1 MKLNIYDEGIRKDES
16 DHYIFDYYLD
26 IDTDIIFLSKNTS
39 GVKTV
44 GNLTYY
50 YGYEFN
56 PKATRKQQED
66 FRNSIKHKFHDNNIF
81 YSEDADRFVRDGIYR
96 MDELKSLSDFGVVI
110 STASFYGEKT
120 LTGLMC
126 QICWDEMPD
135 RVPCCNFQ
143 LIKKMCKDVTFD
155 EERAREALMH
165 TEKYRDKRD
174 VDNAIKNL
182 KAQFEAEKRRGGLF
196 KIKLYK
202 PVIGRSG
209 FIDFLKFATPS
220 HQKLYE
226 TLKNGTEV
234 LVCEDFITSGS
245 TVNEIIRF
253 LNSINPNNKISV
265 FVLIN
270 QFRDY

>member
-1 MKLNIYDEGIRKDES
+1 MRLEFIGEGIRKDES
-16 DHYIFDYYLD
+16 DHYVFDRSAD
-26 IDTDIIFLSKNTS
+26 FDTDIIFLCKNTS
-39 GVKTV
+39 GIKTK

-66 FRNSIKHKFHDNNIF
+66 FRNDIKHKFHDSDVF

-96 MDELKSLSDFGVVI
+96 MDELKRLSDFGVAI

-135 RVPCCNFQ
+135 RVPCCNLQ

-155 EERAREALMH
+155 EERAREALMN

-174 VDNAIKNL
+174 VDAAIKNL

-209 FIDFLKFATPS
+209 FIDFLKFPTPA

-226 TLKNGTEV
+226 TLKEGTEV

-270 QFRDY
+270 QMRDY

>member
-1 MKLNIYDEGIRKDES
+1 MKLEFIDEGIRKDES
-16 DHYIFDYYLD
+16 DHYVFDRGAD
-26 IDTDIIFLSKNTS
+26 FDTDIIFLCKNTS
-39 GVKTV
+39 GVKTK

-66 FRNSIKHKFHDNNIF
+66 FRNDIKHRFHDSDVF

-96 MDELKSLSDFGVVI
+96 MDELKRLSNFGVAI

-135 RVPCCNFQ
+135 RVPCCNLQ

-155 EERAREALMH
+155 EERAREALMS

-174 VDNAIKNL
+174 VDSAIKNL

-209 FIDFLKFATPS
+209 FIDFLKFPTPA

-226 TLKNGTEV
+226 TLKEGTEV

-270 QFRDY
+270 QMRDY

>member
-1 MKLNIYDEGIRKDES
+1 MKLDIYDEGVRKDES
-16 DHYIFDYYLD
+16 DHYIFDYDLD
-26 IDTDIIFLSKNTS
+26 LDTDTIFLSKTTS
-39 GVKTV
+39 GVKTACS
-44 GNLTYY
+44 LTYF

-66 FRNSIKHKFHDNNIF
+66 FRNNIKHKFHDSNIF
-81 YSEDADRFVRDGIYR
+81 YSEDADKFVRDGIYR
-96 MDELKSLSDFGVVI
+96 MDELKSLSDFGVAI

-135 RVPCCNFQ
+135 KVPCCNFQ

-155 EERAREALMH
+155 EERAREALMR

-209 FIDFLKFATPS
+209 FIDFLKFPSLS
-220 HQKLYE
+220 HQRLYE
-226 TLKNGTEV
+226 TLKEGTEV

-270 QFRDY
+270 QLRDY